1 MRRSSARVC
10 FAEPVLGEIQN
21 KPNLLSGFVASLVTG
36 RVGTPTRDVPGHLS
50 EKRARIPPLALALL
64 GSLPVIY
71 FARRANLRPT
81 THLHAKT

>member
-1 MRRSSARVC
+1 MS
-10 FAEPVLGEIQN
+10 Q
-21 KPNLLSGFVASLVTG
+21 VTG

-81 THLHAKT
+81 THLHAKTVYIRVRMSPRVTVGH